1 MARLSVNAP
10 VGESSYGSAGP
21 GYRVEA
27 RVQAVATEYYMGQ
40 ILVADS
46 GLVKLVG
53 GTSAAS
59 FDAAPAIF
67 GICVERHTAALNSSD
82 HKTVE
87 RDARYW
93 IYNETL
99 AVDVIV
105 DKILYAGSDNMEDLY
120 TNKAEGPVFGRI
132 VMVEDGVRM
141 LVDTSRGA
149 VAVPDVT
156 S

>member
-1 MARLSVNAP
+1 
-10 VGESSYGSAGP
+10 
-21 GYRVEA
+21 
-27 RVQAVATEYYMGQ
+27 MGQ

-46 GLVKLVG
+46 GLVKLVS
-53 GTSAAS
+53 GTSATS
-59 FDAAPAIF
+59 FDAALAIF

-82 HKTVE
+82 HLTME

-99 AVDVIV
+99 AVDVNV
-105 DKILYAGSDNMEDLY
+105 DKILYAGSDNVEDLQ
-120 TNKAEGPVFGRI
+120 TNKAEGPVFGFI